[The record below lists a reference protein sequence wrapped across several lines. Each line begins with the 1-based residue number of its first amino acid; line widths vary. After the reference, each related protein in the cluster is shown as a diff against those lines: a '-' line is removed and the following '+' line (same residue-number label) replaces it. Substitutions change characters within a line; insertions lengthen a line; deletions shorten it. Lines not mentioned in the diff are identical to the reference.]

1 MWNKED
7 ILTMQMMLCVIETSP
22 QIDKF
27 NIWLLVGAGAT
38 ASLLVSNVE
47 SISQATVSNGVSWML
62 SLLAVSA
69 LFGFLAK
76 INGMKAEGSRTVLQS
91 IFSVLEQHPDTDMD
105 AALKNYQSA
114 FPFWARRA
122 LHKGSERG
130 RTDNLHAFKLSLR
143 FVTYQGLYTV
153 FQGLFF
159 IGFITLAA
167 FSLK

>member
-7 ILTMQMMLCVIETSP
+7 TLAIQMMLCVIETSP

-47 SISQATVSNGVSWML
+47 SITQATIFHAVSWML
-62 SLLAVSA
+62 SLLAISA

-76 INGMKAEGSRTVLQS
+76 LNGMKAESSRTVLPS
-91 IFSVLEQHPDTDMD
+91 IFSVLEQHPDTDLH

-114 FPFWARRA
+114 FTFWARRA
-122 LHKGSERG
+122 LHKSAQKGS
-130 RTDNLHAFKLSLR
+130 TDNLYAFKLALN
-143 FVTYQGLYTV
+143 FVIYQGSYTM

-159 IGFITLAA
+159 IGFIVLAA

>member
-7 ILTMQMMLCVIETSP
+7 TLTIQMMLCVIETSP

-47 SISQATVSNGVSWML
+47 SISQATVFHAVSWML
-62 SLLAVSA
+62 SLLAISA

-91 IFSVLEQHPDTDMD
+91 IFSVLELHPGTDID
-105 AALKNYQSA
+105 AALKTYQSA

-122 LHKGSERG
+122 LQKGSEKG
-130 RTDNLHAFKLSLR
+130 RTDNLYAFKLALK
-143 FVTYQGLYTV
+143 FVVYQGSYTM

-159 IGFITLAA
+159 VGFIALAA

>member
-1 MWNKED
+1 MWNKEET
-7 ILTMQMMLCVIETSP
+7 LTIQMMLCVIDTSP

-27 NIWLLVGAGAT
+27 NIWLLIGAGAT

-47 SISQATVSNGVSWML
+47 SISQNTVTHAVSWML

-76 INGMKAEGSRTVLQS
+76 LNGMKAESSRTVLQS
-91 IFSVLEQHPDTDMD
+91 IFSVLEQHPDTDID

-114 FPFWARRA
+114 FPFWVRRA
-122 LHKGSERG
+122 LHKSSNRG
-130 RTDNLHAFKLSLR
+130 RTDNLYAFKLALK
-143 FVTYQGLYTV
+143 FVIYQGWYTML
-153 FQGLFF
+153 QGLFF

-167 FSLK
+167 FCLK

>member
-7 ILTMQMMLCVIETSP
+7 FLAIQMMQCIIETSP

-27 NIWLLVGAGAT
+27 NIWLLVGVGAT

-47 SISQATVSNGVSWML
+47 SITQATVVHAVSWML
-62 SLLAVSA
+62 SLLSVSA

-76 INGMKAEGSRTVLQS
+76 INGMKAESSRTVLQS
-91 IFSVLEQHPDTDMD
+91 IFLVLEQHPDTDVD
-105 AALKNYQSA
+105 SALKSYQSA

-122 LHKGSERG
+122 LHKGTEKG
-130 RTDNLHAFKLSLR
+130 RTDHLYAFKLSLN
-143 FVTYQGLYTV
+143 FVVYQGLYTML
-153 FQGLFF
+153 QGLFF
-159 IGFITLAA
+159 VSFIVLAA